1 MCIENMDGMI
11 KNLQPIPDNMIEAL
25 QKGFPTATDLADYL
39 VVNLDIPF
47 RDAHHLTGK
56 IVLLAEEK
64 DCTLE
69 NLSLK
74 DIQKIIPEADNKIIN
89 VLKIENS
96 VSSRKSYGGTAP
108 KNVLKA
114 AREARQ
120 RFLKD

>member
-1 MCIENMDGMI
+1 M
-11 KNLQPIPDNMIEAL
+11 
-25 QKGFPTATDLADYL
+25 
-39 VVNLDIPF
+39 
-47 RDAHHLTGK
+47 
-56 IVLLAEEK
+56 LLAEEK